1 MEGNTTWDGL
11 GRIFRRTAIE
21 EITGLSRS
29 TIYAMMARDE
39 FPRPVRIGRRAVGWR
54 EIDMRTWLESRKVEH
69 S

>member
-1 MEGNTTWDGL
+1 M
-11 GRIFRRTAIE
+11 FRRTAIE